1 MASPFISQSPLS
13 ERTGITI
20 YMLSVSPGMLVQECC
35 QSELCHLHE
44 TAFEFFILRS
54 SLFTLNTSR
63 FCIPVLALF
72 EIQMKSF
79 AFLLAFIETGI
90 FMSIPNIFLISS
102 CISLFCLLGLPEM
115 ISARC
120 FNSTSFTIWRSFSP
134 LSLSCNCCAE
144 RAVMRMIF
152 CGAAFSSWLSLTEN
166 VPLSDIHDDSG
177 SDEQIVSPGLAL
189 FHLNQSAEWFGL
201 R

>member
-13 ERTGITI
+13 ERTGISI
-20 YMLSVSPGMLVQECC
+20 YMLSVSPSMLVRRML
-35 QSELCHLHE
+35 SIWALSSAE

-102 CISLFCLLGLPEM
+102 CISLFCLLGLQEM

-134 LSLSCNCCAE
+134 LSFSSNCCVE

-152 CGAAFSSWLSLTEN
+152 CGAAFSSWLSLTEK
-166 VPLSDIHDDSG
+166 SR
-177 SDEQIVSPGLAL
+177 SPILTMIRVL
-189 FHLNQSAEWFGL
+189 TS